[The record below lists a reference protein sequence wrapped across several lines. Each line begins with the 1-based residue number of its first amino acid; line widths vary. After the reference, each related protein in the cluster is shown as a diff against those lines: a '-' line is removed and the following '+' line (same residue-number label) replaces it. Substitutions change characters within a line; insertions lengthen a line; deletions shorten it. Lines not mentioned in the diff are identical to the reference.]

1 MRVGVFDVSVNLPK
15 PEVLKVSLGS
25 ELQNQMPPSVPSAL
39 MVMRVIAPSTA
50 QTSSV
55 ARSPLVSS
63 HVLRSPARF
72 FASSMSISER
82 VSSAVVDGELHQS
95 AGVGVDGGFAQL
107 RRVHLAQALEAGDVD
122 LALDLLAFDRSSSRR
137 FSSSSSA

>member
-50 QTSSV
+50 SS
-55 ARSPLVSS
+55 
-63 HVLRSPARF
+63 
-72 FASSMSISER
+72 
-82 VSSAVVDGELHQS
+82 
-95 AGVGVDGGFAQL
+95 
-107 RRVHLAQALEAGDVD
+107 
-122 LALDLLAFDRSSSRR
+122 
-137 FSSSSSA
+137 